1 MWPTYLLYIF
11 VAFIAKAILGVAVC
25 YLILPTERSCDA
37 CDEETL
43 PIRMGAVGRLLA
55 RASGGRIQR
64 RWCPRCGSEGMT
76 RTGVPMD
83 TPVAGGRTARA
94 RLS

>member
-1 MWPTYLLYIF
+1 MWPTYLLYIC

-25 YLILPTERSCDA
+25 YLILPTDRSCDA

-76 RTGVPMD
+76 RS
-83 TPVAGGRTARA
+83 GRCEEAAAVDARAARA
-94 RLS
+94 RFP